1 MTTMSEPIPKGQL
14 VEGDVIATLDMRFLN
29 ALVLQGA
36 LENTG
41 KEYLPVT
48 IDRVERHDELKYE
61 NGVKD
66 HNAVLLYFKGS
77 KRPLKLNTTN
87 LRAIA
92 SQHGT
97 IGKNWHGK
105 KIALGLK
112 QEYRPD
118 LRAKGPC
125 VRVLFCDPDTGRK
138 PDAF

>member
-1 MTTMSEPIPKGQL
+1 
-14 VEGDVIATLDMRFLN
+14 VIATLDMRFLN

-41 KEYLPVT
+41 KEFLPVT
-48 IDRVERHDELKYE
+48 IDRIERHEKFEYE
-61 NGVKD
+61 NGVTD
-66 HNAVLLYFKGS
+66 RNVVFLYFKGG

-87 LRAIA
+87 TRAIA
-92 SQHGT
+92 SQHGS

-125 VRVLFCDPDTGRK
+125 VRVLSINPETGRK